1 MKVMVRALRVMA
13 AAIGVGLVLSTG
25 ACGGG
30 SAGSGEA
37 DGAGTVT
44 TSPGAWATDIPV
56 ELAGGASSP
65 SAAAAAAAADPV
77 AAPGAGG
84 GAATQSAGDA
94 GTGPLAGTIVPAD
107 FPIPPGAT
115 VTVSEAKATD
125 ATIRLERI
133 APAAAVAYYR
143 AALPGAG
150 YKFFQ
155 EAGSE
160 GRTKVTFTGRSQS
173 VQVLAGGTR
182 TPDLV
187 LVIFTQCTS
196 AVSGGDIEGRRSD
209 RVACV

>member
-1 MKVMVRALRVMA
+1 MKVMACALRVMA

-65 SAAAAAAAADPV
+65 SAAAAADPV

-84 GAATQSAGDA
+84 GAATQSAGA
-94 GTGPLAGTIVPAD
+94 EGTGPLAGTIVPAD

-125 ATIRLERI
+125 ATIRLEGI

>member
-1 MKVMVRALRVMA
+1 M
-13 AAIGVGLVLSTG
+13 
-25 ACGGG
+25 
-30 SAGSGEA
+30 
-37 DGAGTVT
+37 
-44 TSPGAWATDIPV
+44 
-56 ELAGGASSP
+56 
-65 SAAAAAAAADPV
+65 
-77 AAPGAGG
+77 
-84 GAATQSAGDA
+84 
-94 GTGPLAGTIVPAD
+94 
-107 FPIPPGAT
+107 
-115 VTVSEAKATD
+115 TVSEAKATD
-125 ATIRLERI
+125 ATIKLEGI

-143 AALPGAG
+143 AGLPGAG

-196 AVSGGDIEGRRSD
+196 TVSGGDIEGRRSD